1 MCVCVWYSLYRP
13 FIQAQ
18 RERERNCLGLYTHML
33 LYIYTHTRTRHH
45 LICIAKF
52 RRDFIMT
59 PWASEERNEKA
70 HTKKEKKENVGKAK
84 EQDFSI

>member
-1 MCVCVWYSLYRP
+1 
-13 FIQAQ
+13 
-18 RERERNCLGLYTHML
+18 
-33 LYIYTHTRTRHH
+33 
-45 LICIAKF
+45 
-52 RRDFIMT
+52 MT